1 MKYFTLIIFISLIS
15 YTKEEITHKYMKRL
29 RKPESKKLEIQFQRD
44 GNPAIVESNN
54 EVIKMHSNLNKVK
67 LGNDY
72 AFIPDG
78 EHLETTHS
86 EDITDDGEGISY
98 HEKENNVP
106 GYEIHFDNDRR
117 EGYSIRS
124 NTNITVSHPLGEHE
138 ETVFSSVHSHP
149 RDNEPKEVFS
159 RDVNGYIHH
168 PNEKDPLPEL
178 DLFGNPNG
186 HSILPF
192 NAESDGERIRKIE
205 EEINAAFEKGDGD
218 IDVVI
223 EPHVIEA
230 IIEFLN
236 KLDYQKRKELLY
248 GHQTPEEKIHQ
259 YQDLSGEIETKI
271 SHMEAQVQKLKKHL
285 EGLKMTKHHDEEIEV
300 LTEHIDELESEE
312 DHLKIEKDTEDEMI
326 IKEKIEELEREK
338 DRLIADG
345 ASDEE
350 IAEIDSKIVELQIE
364 DAQEEHIIDDEEIQ
378 LETDELTNKQNEI
391 HELKESGGDAE
402 KIEELLKK
410 TENLNDTIEDQ
421 QHSHH
426 ITEELEEE
434 ISDDSKEIAQL
445 KAQHQDPKQ
454 IAALESGRESLI
466 EEQHVINKEEQEFKP
481 KVNIHINSM
490 FSNTKKVGH
499 DSDEDD
505 SIIEDDS
512 LGSYTILDHV
522 MFAVN
527 NLENIITELFEK
539 IPNTKDDIPPNDI
552 HHQEELIELYNK
564 MNKFADRFSDFEENE
579 LEDVHFIKS
588 VLNSIDMKFEGI
600 LHFYDLY
607 ELFDDLQNGTA
618 DITDE
623 FIDAKV
629 EVETDADEVLGKLSD
644 IDDNVRIIDEF
655 KTNMKDE
662 LESLHELN
670 DKEGLPKAEEQA
682 AEASQLAPIII
693 DLKEQY
699 ILILAQLKDDVKFVR
714 KFRVKMANKV
724 NELHKTAFKEEDHS
738 EEDDPF
744 DTGKDT
750 IKSID
755 YHSESR
761 KLKGMLW
768 RPNHSLI

>member
-1 MKYFTLIIFISLIS
+1 M
-15 YTKEEITHKYMKRL
+15 
-29 RKPESKKLEIQFQRD
+29 
-44 GNPAIVESNN
+44 
-54 EVIKMHSNLNKVK
+54 
-67 LGNDY
+67 
-72 AFIPDG
+72 
-78 EHLETTHS
+78 
-86 EDITDDGEGISY
+86 
-98 HEKENNVP
+98 P
-106 GYEIHFDNDRR
+106 GYEIHFDNEHR

-149 RDNEPKEVFS
+149 RDGEPKEVFS

-178 DLFGNPNG
+178 DVFGDPNG

-192 NAESDGERIRKIE
+192 NAENDGERIRKIE
-205 EEINAAFEKGDGD
+205 EEINAAFEESDGD

-259 YQDLSGEIETKI
+259 YQELSGEIETKI
-271 SHMEAQVQKLKKHL
+271 SNMEAQVQKLKKHL

-364 DAQEEHIIDDEEIQ
+364 DAQEEHIIDDAEIQ
-378 LETDELTNKQNEI
+378 LETDELANKQNEI
-391 HELKESGGDAE
+391 QELKESGGDAE
-402 KIEELLKK
+402 KIEELVKE
-410 TENLNDTIEDQ
+410 TENLSDTIEDQ
-421 QHSHH
+421 QHNHH

-454 IAALESGRESLI
+454 IEALESGRESLI

-490 FSNTKKVGH
+490 FDNTNKVGH

-505 SIIEDDS
+505 SIIQDDS

-527 NLENIITELFEK
+527 NLQNIITELFEK

-552 HHQEELIELYNK
+552 HHQEELLELYNK
-564 MNKFADRFSDFEENE
+564 MNKFADKFSEFEEDE
-579 LEDVHFIKS
+579 LDDVHFIKT
-588 VLNSIDMKFEGI
+588 VLDNIDMKFEGI
-600 LHFYDLY
+600 LHFYELY
-607 ELFDDLQNGTA
+607 EMFDDLQNGTA

-629 EVETDADEVLGKLSD
+629 EVETDADDVLGKLSD
-644 IDDNVRIIDEF
+644 ISDNITAIDAF
-655 KTNMKDE
+655 KTDMRDE

-670 DKEGLPKAEEQA
+670 EKEGLPKAEEKT
-682 AEASQLAPIII
+682 AEASKLAPIMI

-699 ILILAQLKDDVKFVR
+699 TMIVAQLKDDVKFVR
-714 KFRVKMANKV
+714 KFRITMANKV

-738 EEDDPF
+738 EEDNHF
-744 DTGKDT
+744 DTGAET

-755 YHSESR
+755 YHNESR